1 MLYTIF
7 FIRKLRLNQFLVSGL
22 VGIIALPLILDNFTI
37 KIFEDA
43 MGSGTTRIADFFTG
57 SSLLLA
63 NPILGA
69 DVETAIASNNEMIAI
84 IKESF
89 WRGNYWDGAF
99 DNYMKVAN
107 SNGYII
113 FLLDWGLPFGIL
125 FLLNLFRTNLTPN
138 RKFNIV
144 CILIILASMSAEA
157 ISRTSFFYFFILA
170 AIFIKKPTKRNFHT
184 LKS

>member
-1 MLYTIF
+1 MQFF

-22 VGIIALPLILDNFTI
+22 VGIIALPLVLDNFTI
-37 KIFEDA
+37 KIFEDQ

-57 SSLLLA
+57 ITVLLS

-69 DVETAIASNNEMIAI
+69 DVETAIAANNELIYAV
-84 IKESF
+84 KESF
-89 WRGNYWDGAF
+89 WRGNYYDGAF
-99 DNYMKVAN
+99 GNYMRVAN

-125 FLLNLFRTNLTPN
+125 FLLNLFRTNLTPI
-138 RKFNIV
+138 REFNIV

-170 AIFIKKPTKRNFHT
+170 AIFIKKPTKKKFFT
-184 LKS
+184 Y